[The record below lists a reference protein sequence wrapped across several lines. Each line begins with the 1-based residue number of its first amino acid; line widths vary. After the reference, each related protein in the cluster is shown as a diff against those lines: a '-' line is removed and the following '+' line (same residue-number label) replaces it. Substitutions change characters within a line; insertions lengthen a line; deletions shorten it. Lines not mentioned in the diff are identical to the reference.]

1 MSGNFWRGDLYREIG
16 GLIVFAL
23 CDVNSFYASCETV
36 FRPDLR
42 GRPVVV
48 LSNNDGCVI
57 SRSAEAKP
65 FVKMGEP
72 YFKQKDIFRHHGV
85 VCFSSNYELYADMSN
100 RVMTT
105 LEEMSP
111 RCEKYSIDEVFCDLT
126 GVRNCRVLT
135 EFGHEL
141 RATVRQRT
149 HLTVGVGIAQTK
161 TLAKLANHAAKRWQ
175 QQTGSVVDL
184 SNAERQRKLMA
195 ALPVEEVWGVGRRIA
210 KRLETMGIRTV
221 LQLADTDIRFIRKHF
236 NVVLE
241 RTVRELR
248 GEPCLELEEFAPVKQ
263 EIICSRSFGHRITEY
278 EEMRQAICSYAS
290 RAAEKLRQEH
300 QYCRFISVFVK
311 TSPFAPD
318 ERYYANNASVTLLTP
333 TQDSRD
339 IIAAATRCLDAIWQ
353 SGCRYQ
359 KAGVMLGDF
368 YSQGVAQL
376 NLFDENAP
384 RKNSQKLMEVL
395 DRLNAEDG
403 RGTLYFAG
411 QGIQQPWQM
420 KREMLSP
427 RYTTRYSD
435 LPTVK

>member
-1 MSGNFWRGDLYREIG
+1 M
-16 GLIVFAL
+16 FAL

-36 FRPDLR
+36 FRPDLK

-57 SRSAEAKP
+57 ARSAEAKP

-72 YFKQKDIFRHHGV
+72 YFKQKDMFRRHGIIA
-85 VCFSSNYELYADMSN
+85 FSSNYELYADMSN

-105 LEEMSP
+105 LEELSP
-111 RCEKYSIDEVFCDLT
+111 RCEIYSIDEAFCDLT
-126 GVRNCRVLT
+126 GVRNCRDLTDFGREIRETVL
-135 EFGHEL
+135 
-141 RATVRQRT
+141 RRT

-161 TLAKLANHAAKRWQ
+161 TLAKLANHAAKQWQ
-175 QQTGSVVDL
+175 RQTGGVVDL
-184 SNAERQRKLMA
+184 SNLERQRKLMSL
-195 ALPVEEVWGVGRRIA
+195 LPVDEVWGVGRRIS
-210 KRLETMGIRTV
+210 KNLEAMGIDTV
-221 LQLADTDIRFIRKHF
+221 LKLADTDIRFIRKHF

-248 GEPCLELEEFAPVKQ
+248 GEPCLGLEEFAPVKQ
-263 EIICSRSFGHRITEY
+263 EIVCSRSFGGRITEY
-278 EEMRQAICSYAS
+278 HEMRQAICSYAS
-290 RAAEKLRQEH
+290 RAAEKLRGEH
-300 QYCRFISVFVK
+300 QYCRFISAFVK
-311 TSPFAPD
+311 TSPFALNEP
-318 ERYYANNASVTLLTP
+318 YYGNSASVKLLIP

-339 IIAAATRCLDAIWQ
+339 IIAAATKCLDAIWRD
-353 SGCRYQ
+353 GHRYQ

-376 NLFDENAP
+376 NLFDDNAP
-384 RKNSQKLMEVL
+384 RQNSEKLMEVL
-395 DRLNAEDG
+395 DHLNAKDG

-411 QGIQQPWQM
+411 QGIQTAWQM

-435 LPTVK
+435 LLKVK

>member
-1 MSGNFWRGDLYREIG
+1 M
-16 GLIVFAL
+16 FAL

-36 FRPDLR
+36 FRPDLK

-57 SRSAEAKP
+57 ARSAEAKP

-72 YFKQKDIFRHHGV
+72 YFKQKEMFRRHGIIA
-85 VCFSSNYELYADMSN
+85 FSSNYELYADMSN

-105 LEEMSP
+105 LEELSP
-111 RCEKYSIDEVFCDLT
+111 RCEIYSIDEAFCDLT
-126 GVRNCRVLT
+126 GVRNCRNLTDFGREIRETVL
-135 EFGHEL
+135 
-141 RATVRQRT
+141 RRT

-161 TLAKLANHAAKRWQ
+161 TLAKLANHAAKQWQ
-175 QQTGSVVDL
+175 RQTGGVVDL
-184 SNAERQRKLMA
+184 SNLERQRKLMA
-195 ALPVEEVWGVGRRIA
+195 ILPVDEVWGVGRRIS
-210 KRLETMGIRTV
+210 KKLESMGIDTV
-221 LQLADTDIRFIRKHF
+221 LKLADTDIRFIRKHF

-248 GEPCLELEEFAPVKQ
+248 GESCLGLEEFAPVKQ
-263 EIICSRSFGHRITEY
+263 EIVCSRSFGGRITEY
-278 EEMRQAICSYAS
+278 HEMRQAICTYAS
-290 RAAEKLRQEH
+290 RAAEKLRGEH
-300 QYCRFISVFVK
+300 QYCRFISAFVK
-311 TSPFAPD
+311 TSPFALNEP
-318 ERYYANNASVTLLTP
+318 YYGNSASVKLLTP

-339 IIAAATRCLDAIWQ
+339 IIAAATKCLDAIWKD
-353 SGCRYQ
+353 GHRYQ

-376 NLFDENAP
+376 NLFDDNAP
-384 RKNSQKLMEVL
+384 RQNSEKLMEVL
-395 DRLNAEDG
+395 DHLNAKDG

-411 QGIQQPWQM
+411 QGIQTAWQM

-435 LPTVK
+435 LLKVK